1 MTQRRTERTEPAPQG
16 FGAVCPGRLSRRP
29 GRQLPANKARLRGLR
44 AEPRLPA
51 AGGPYLAGEV
61 PQVSHACAILGAARA
76 ALLGRRSAAGDNTAA
91 VHGPVSPARPRHPRS
106 APPVPPRPPPT
117 ALVPP
122 AERSA
127 APCRDPARGA
137 AARPGTPSSAAA
149 PGATTRRRV
158 ETGGEAAP
166 RRLLGAVVPAPPRAA
181 RVPPVRTACPGEPR
195 AGRAKR
201 LRGSGG
207 ADYGS
212 RGTARCRLCAAVLG
226 LRRQGAAL
234 NALCWFHLRRA
245 LVKCLQKRP
254 CPANRRLWERSGL
267 ASGFVEQARF
277 VLCRCHQVATT
288 DCSPVP
294 LERHAALLGSVVLG
308 EEQLGPKRSS
318 GFGTPTG

>member
-1 MTQRRTERTEPAPQG
+1 MTPRRTERTEPAPQG

-137 AARPGTPSSAAA
+137 TARPGTPSSAAA

-158 ETGGEAAP
+158 EAGGEAAP
-166 RRLLGAVVPAPPRAA
+166 RRLLGAVVPAPRRPGAARTDRVSRRAA
-181 RVPPVRTACPGEPR
+181 RGA
-195 AGRAKR
+195 
-201 LRGSGG
+201 GG
-207 ADYGS
+207 AAEGK
-212 RGTARCRLCAAVLG
+212 RRRG
-226 LRRQGAAL
+226 LRLPWHCAVRAVRCGAGVTA
-234 NALCWFHLRRA
+234 A
-245 LVKCLQKRP
+245 K
-254 CPANRRLWERSGL
+254 SG
-267 ASGFVEQARF
+267 A
-277 VLCRCHQVATT
+277 
-288 DCSPVP
+288 
-294 LERHAALLGSVVLG
+294 
-308 EEQLGPKRSS
+308 
-318 GFGTPTG
+318 